1 VAGER
6 GSIDAIGVQAT
17 VDRARMFMEANNTP
31 IFSLWQD
38 KSIKFPYLG
47 ENVDDALQLL
57 TDNLNAIAPTGVTH
71 MYTLKFHPSL
81 DTDGYIGN
89 NSRVIASFNFRLN
102 GGQYYGGQPVAPG
115 AINGTTTSSSPE
127 MAAILELLKRQDE
140 RMYAIEDAIN
150 GTDEDEMDEPER
162 TEEDRIIGIV
172 KQASEIVKDNQPL
185 SDLVNDFRLLFRV
198 GLKKFGIDL
207 SKENTAMTATAPTTP
222 PPAATADNGEKIKY
236 AFTILMPLMPDLPEI
251 LVALANL
258 SQNDPETFNLVV
270 KKMRAAL

>member
-1 VAGER
+1 MAGSER
-6 GSIDAIGVQAT
+6 GSVDAIGVKD
-17 VDRARMFMEANNTP
+17 VLERANLFMEKYTP
-31 IFSLWQD
+31 IFSIWQD
-38 KSIKFPYLG
+38 KTLKFSNLDSDISEGY
-47 ENVDDALQLL
+47 ELL
-57 TDNLNAIAPTGVTH
+57 ANNLTAIAATGVTH
-71 MYTLKFHPSL
+71 MYTIKFHSKL
-81 DTDGYIGN
+81 DPDGYI
-89 NSRVIASFNFRLN
+89 NSTSPPIASFNFRLN

-115 AINGTTTSSSPE
+115 AISGTTTSTSPE
-127 MAAILELLKRQDE
+127 MAAILELLRQNNE
-140 RMYAIEDAIN
+140 RMNAIEDAIN
-150 GTDEDEMDEPER
+150 GTDDDELEEPER
-162 TEEDRIIGIV
+162 TEEERIMGIV

-207 SKENTAMTATAPTTP
+207 SKETTAMTATAPTTP